1 MRGQC
6 SCPFAFGK
14 RKKSMGM
21 KFDKKDGSAISQ
33 MALAVNQFLVAAA
46 LLTRKLFQQQI
57 SVKNGPDGKTI
68 QARA

>member
-1 MRGQC
+1 
-6 SCPFAFGK
+6 
-14 RKKSMGM
+14 MGM

-33 MALAVNQFLVAAA
+33 MALAVNQFLVEAA

-57 SVKNGPDGKTI
+57 SVKNGHDGKTI